1 MKDYRRPVICLL
13 LILLSVCR
21 AQNEVQVVCQSES
34 VVVEGDDAILHC
46 SLRTTVSAV
55 DGVVEW
61 QRPDLQP
68 KKVHFYRNLVDYNDD
83 QNNIYRGRTSLFKE
97 EMKNGN
103 ISLKLTGVKLC
114 DAGNYTCFVPTLESQ
129 YNKQSVQ
136 LIVEKVFPEPI
147 QSSWRSWWFDGPIG
161 GLIVLIVVAVVLY
174 ILKNKGLLHWG
185 REVNG
190 DPQRNGT
197 SQNSIP
203 LLNRNA
209 PPNGNQQ
216 NGTIPREANNAV

>member
-68 KKVHFYRNLVDYNDD
+68 K
-83 QNNIYRGRTSLFKE
+83 KE